1 VKNESVLVRNLNSFW
16 RICKYG
22 FKNLFRNAWL
32 SIAAMAVMLV
42 ALVIILFTVVLNV
55 TANNAI
61 NELSKNLKASVYLK
75 DDVPEDKTNELEVA
89 LKDNDFVSGVEFV
102 SKQEARER
110 FTTSFQDD
118 KSLIEGLTL
127 VGGDTLPAS
136 YEVSV
141 TDLDRM
147 KDVEAITNQE
157 RFVDIIDSIT
167 LGRTDARKTIDR
179 AAAAQ
184 RSITSG
190 SIIAAGIFTVISVL
204 IIFNTIRIAIFTR
217 SEEIRSMKLIGATP
231 SFIRGPFLVET
242 SLYGIIS
249 GIVAASAVYSV
260 ILSLGSKIANQ
271 AEFAVTYDLF
281 TRPSTVVGIYIGVVL
296 LGILVGVFSSVL
308 AMEKHLKLKRW

>member
-1 VKNESVLVRNLNSFW
+1 MKDKSSFNRSINSFW
-16 RICKYG
+16 RVCIYG

-42 ALVIILFTVVLNV
+42 ALVIILSTIVLNV

-61 NELSKNLKASVYLK
+61 NELSKNLKVSIYLK
-75 DDVPEDKTNELEVA
+75 DDVTGDKQRELEHA
-89 LKDNDFVSGVEFV
+89 LRDNDFVSGVEYV
-102 SKQEARER
+102 SKQEAQER

-118 KSLIEGLTL
+118 KSLLEGLTL

-141 TDLDRM
+141 TNLDRM
-147 KDVEAITNQE
+147 QDVEQIAGQD
-157 RFVDIIDSIT
+157 RFKNDIDSIT
-167 LGRTDARKTIDR
+167 LGRTDARKTIER

-184 RSITSG
+184 SSITTG
-190 SIIAAGIFTVISVL
+190 SIIAAGIFTAISIL

-242 SLYGIIS
+242 SLYGAVA
-249 GIVAASAVYSV
+249 GIVAASAVYSL

-271 AEFAVTYDLF
+271 AEFAETYNLF
-281 TRPSTVVGIYIGVVL
+281 TRPDIVAYVYIGTITV
-296 LGILVGVFSSVL
+296 GILVGIFSSVL

>member
-1 VKNESVLVRNLNSFW
+1 MKDKSNFNRSINSFW
-16 RICKYG
+16 RVCTYG

-42 ALVIILFTVVLNV
+42 ALVIILSTIVLNV

-61 NELSKNLKASVYLK
+61 NELSKNLKVSIYLK
-75 DDVPEDKTNELEVA
+75 DDVTGDKQRELEHA
-89 LKDNDFVSGVEFV
+89 LRDNDFVSGVEYV
-102 SKQEARER
+102 SKQEAQER

-118 KSLIEGLTL
+118 QSLLEGLTL
-127 VGGDTLPAS
+127 VGGNTLPAS

-141 TDLDRM
+141 TNLDRM
-147 KDVEAITNQE
+147 QDVEQIAGQD
-157 RFVDIIDSIT
+157 RFENDIDSIT
-167 LGRTDARKTIDR
+167 LGRTDARKTIER

-184 RSITSG
+184 QSITTG
-190 SIIAAGIFTVISVL
+190 SIIAAGIFTAISIL

-242 SLYGIIS
+242 SLYGAVA
-249 GIVAASAVYSV
+249 GIVAASAVYSL

-271 AEFAVTYDLF
+271 AEFAETYTLF
-281 TRPSTVVGIYIGVVL
+281 TRPDIVAYVYIGTITV
-296 LGILVGVFSSVL
+296 GILVGIFSSVL

>member
-1 VKNESVLVRNLNSFW
+1 MKDESPLRRNFNSFW
-16 RICKYG
+16 RVCKYG

-32 SIAAMAVMLV
+32 SIAAIAVMLV
-42 ALVIILFTVVLNV
+42 ALVIILFTLVLNV

-61 NELSKNLKASVYLK
+61 SELSKNLKASVYLK
-75 DDVPEDKTNELEVA
+75 DDVPDDELKTLEDA
-89 LKDNDFVSGVEFV
+89 LKDNDFVSGVEYV

-147 KDVEAITNQE
+147 QDVEAITRQD
-157 RFVDIIDSIT
+157 RFTDIIDSVT

-190 SIIAAGIFTVISVL
+190 SIIAAAIFTVISVL

-242 SLYGIIS
+242 SLYGVIS

-260 ILSLGSKIANQ
+260 VLSLGSKIANQ
-271 AEFAVTYDLF
+271 AEFAQTYDFF
-281 TRPSTVVGIYIGVVL
+281 TKPDTVAEVYLGTVL
-296 LGILVGVFSSVL
+296 LGILVGIFSSVL

>member
-1 VKNESVLVRNLNSFW
+1 MKKESAITRNLNSFF
-16 RICKYG
+16 RICSYG
-22 FKNLFRNAWL
+22 FKNVFRNAWL

-42 ALVIILFTVVLNV
+42 ALVIIVFTVVLNV

-75 DDVPEDKTNELEVA
+75 DDVTDDQSQELENA
-89 LKDNDFVSGVEFV
+89 LRDNDFVSGVEFV
-102 SKQEARER
+102 SKQDARER

-136 YEVSV
+136 FEVSV

-147 KDVEAITNQE
+147 QDVEAITKQE
-157 RFVDIIDSIT
+157 GFNDVIDSVT

-217 SEEIRSMKLIGATP
+217 SEEIRSMKLVGATP

-242 SLYGIIS
+242 SLYGVIA

-271 AEFAVTYDLF
+271 AEFAATYDLL
-281 TRPSTVVGIYIGVVL
+281 TKPTTVVEVYIGTVL